1 MPISFLDLFSFI
13 KQYFN
18 SAHQVPGLH
27 SEILIEQRWEHQMET
42 HVFDPS
48 LEIQMKYRI
57 IS

>member
-1 MPISFLDLFSFI
+1 MPVPFLDLFSII

-27 SEILIEQRWEHQMET
+27 SETLIEQRWEHQMKT
-42 HVFDPS
+42 HAFDPC
-48 LEIQMKYRI
+48 LEIQMKHRL